1 MPWAQIK
8 GELYGKKIQNIHNG
22 GPCCNYYSPCYRYG
36 DTYSKEFRLPRRR
49 AYLVSTTDEKMI
61 APDFTVFD
69 IDREETHLSEHLGKK
84 AVVSFWATWSRPC
97 KSMLSNFNKVYEEN
111 QDDVE
116 FMMINLTD
124 GMDETIEVADEY
136 VKDSK
141 ISIPVYYDL
150 SYSAD
155 HAYHVETLPLTVFID
170 ENGYISDIHQGSLT
184 KSRIEEYISAI
195 GTTGE
200 ILQ

>member
-1 MPWAQIK
+1 MGRK
-8 GELYGKKIQNIHNG
+8 YKISITVVLAVIITALVIGMVIHIATNFV
-22 GPCCNYYSPCYRYG
+22 YH
-36 DTYSKEFRLPRRR
+36 DEEHI
-49 AYLVSTTDEKMI
+49 LVSTTDEKMI

-111 QDDVE
+111 TDDIE

-141 ISIPVYYDL
+141 ISVPVYYDL
-150 SYSAD
+150 SYSAA

-184 KSRIEEYISAI
+184 KSQIEEYISAI
-195 GTTGE
+195 GTSGE